1 MNMLNENTALRIV
14 LILLLTVGGLALVI
28 GGWKITGEM
37 KGLLTMLVGLVLL
50 IAALDVYN
58 KPFQDK
64 KKR

>member
-37 KGLLTMLVGLVLL
+37 KGLLTMLVGLLL
-50 IAALDVYN
+50 IAALAVYN

>member
-28 GGWKITGEM
+28 GGWKVTGEM

-50 IAALDVYN
+50 IAALAVYN